1 MFRKHGFIIRT
12 YQSGIESR
20 LVLNGYS
27 RVFRILEGLPRGYCA
42 MLTAGR
48 VARGVYYGHALL
60 QCASQGLHDTAVVSM
75 LSGFLFSAHARLA

>member
-1 MFRKHGFIIRT
+1 
-12 YQSGIESR
+12 
-20 LVLNGYS
+20 
-27 RVFRILEGLPRGYCA
+27 